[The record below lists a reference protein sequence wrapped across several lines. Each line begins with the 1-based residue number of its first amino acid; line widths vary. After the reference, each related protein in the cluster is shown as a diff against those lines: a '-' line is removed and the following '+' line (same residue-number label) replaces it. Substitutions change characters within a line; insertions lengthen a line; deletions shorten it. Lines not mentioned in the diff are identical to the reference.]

1 MWHGRIGMSF
11 WGLGPSLG
19 IGSRNAHQTWERGWD
34 RKWRHQTGNK
44 RQTIKFSKNTLLFK
58 PDLTIVR
65 RWPCLRH
72 SFLSRSHRDTIR
84 KCRDRRRVCRR
95 RLCIASF
102 LRRPARSW
110 CSRPIWSCVGCGL
123 GFPSGLL
130 RVWWLR
136 QWRFVWGGQS
146 SVVPVH
152 VRWG

>member
-1 MWHGRIGMSF
+1 MGGGMRPNQSDCRISNLDQSEGCILYHVTWPHRNVILRSGTKFRDWVQECSPNM
-11 WGLGPSLG
+11 GARLGPEMTS
-19 IGSRNAHQTWERGWD
+19 SNR
-34 RKWRHQTGNK
+34 NK

-110 CSRPIWSCVGCGL
+110 CSRPI
-123 GFPSGLL
+123 
-130 RVWWLR
+130 
-136 QWRFVWGGQS
+136 
-146 SVVPVH
+146 
-152 VRWG
+152 